1 MDEWQIRMRYYEA
14 MTVTVWTTSG
24 TERSIPRNKKEKEA
38 ASLPIINEAPL
49 QDYSEPKIPL
59 RIPMLQFV
67 RKLN

>member
-1 MDEWQIRMRYYEA
+1 VEHQKEA
-14 MTVTVWTTSG
+14 YLETK
-24 TERSIPRNKKEKEA
+24 RKKEA